1 MIENPIILFDGV
13 CNLCNNTVDFVIR
26 KDKHKQ
32 FRFVALQSAAGE
44 KLSENF
50 NIPPETDSVILL
62 DKNQVYFESDA
73 VLKIAGLMG
82 FPWNLPLVFKI
93 IPQNTRD
100 AVYKWIAKN
109 RYKWFG
115 KRNTCRLPTPEEK
128 IYFPE
133 PEDLKI

>member
-1 MIENPIILFDGV
+1 MIDNPVILFDGV

-26 KDKHKQ
+26 KDKQKQ
-32 FRFVALQSAAGE
+32 FRFVALQSVAGE
-44 KLSENF
+44 RTIATF
-50 NIPPETDSVILL
+50 DIPPETDSVILIY
-62 DKNQVYFESDA
+62 KNQLYFESDA
-73 VLKIAGLMG
+73 ALKIAGLLG
-82 FPWNLPLVFKI
+82 FPWSLTLALKI
-93 IPQNTRD
+93 FPQKARD
-100 AVYKWIAKN
+100 YFYKWIARN